1 MNPSKFLHTNAKDLT
16 ESLANRATSFV
27 DAHDVGCMILRRAA
41 ITDDR
46 MQAIPRVL
54 DDTSQ
59 LGNLTRVCLEHLAVS
74 KGTMSEDSP
83 KGADQSKDEK
93 FNHKK
98 LQKHADA
105 IDHEMSRGDAP
116 GETSLAL
123 PVVANCRRKITA
135 LLQEWPEHP
144 LLTQLAEICDRILKL
159 PLLGPVKTFLTGL
172 ELLLA
177 RAQTWEQSAS
187 AETSLLDEL
196 TAMANVAMRWRRR
209 ELHAWSR
216 LLQRCSE
223 RHAARARRTWFALH
237 RLLKSVQSS
246 SSFDA
251 VEESKNNAIDGDL
264 SLIHI

>member
-1 MNPSKFLHTNAKDLT
+1 
-16 ESLANRATSFV
+16 
-27 DAHDVGCMILRRAA
+27 
-41 ITDDR
+41 

-74 KGTMSEDSP
+74 KSTMSKDSP

-123 PVVANCRRKITA
+123 PVVATVDKITA

-159 PLLGPVKTFLTGL
+159 PLLGP
-172 ELLLA
+172 
-177 RAQTWEQSAS
+177 
-187 AETSLLDEL
+187 
-196 TAMANVAMRWRRR
+196 
-209 ELHAWSR
+209 
-216 LLQRCSE
+216 
-223 RHAARARRTWFALH
+223 
-237 RLLKSVQSS
+237 
-246 SSFDA
+246 
-251 VEESKNNAIDGDL
+251 
-264 SLIHI
+264 